1 MFWRSPEQK
10 RLLKT
15 LDGPPKSSPPHPEPR
30 TYTCHD
36 TDADTAA
43 LKRRA
48 RSPRSSEGMRAA
60 VGRKL
65 HVAGGAA
72 AALLLL
78 GSAAVAGSNAW
89 VAHAADGHGY
99 SSVASVPAR
108 SVAIVPGAR
117 VHNGKPF
124 VHLEA
129 RLQMALS
136 LYQGG
141 RVKAI
146 LVSGNQTAESPEVAA
161 MTAWL
166 LERGVARKHIL
177 TDDGGSRTRETMNRA
192 ADVFDV
198 HDAVICTQDVNV
210 DRSVYLAEQAGIDA
224 EPFSM

>member
-1 MFWRSPEQK
+1 
-10 RLLKT
+10 
-15 LDGPPKSSPPHPEPR
+15 
-30 TYTCHD
+30 
-36 TDADTAA
+36 
-43 LKRRA
+43 
-48 RSPRSSEGMRAA
+48 MRAA

-65 HVAGGAA
+65 LVAGGAA

-78 GSAAVAGSNAW
+78 GLAAVAGSNAW

-146 LVSGNQTAESPEVAA
+146 LVSGNQTAESPEVTA
-161 MTAWL
+161 MTTWL
-166 LERGVARKHIL
+166 LERGVARKDIL
-177 TDDGGSRTRETMNRA
+177 ADEGGSRTRETMNRA
-192 ADVFDV
+192 AEVFDI

-210 DRSVYLAEQAGIDA
+210 ARSVFLAGQAGIDA
-224 EPFSM
+224 VALGAPSTLARSAQYMRAEALKTMLAFFESIVRKGPGTRAVEHARDVLAVH